1 MGVTRSEPALPI
13 KESCIQPPVTPPPP
27 ASVSPP
33 LHVTVQEVLARIE
46 TQLRLFMGEV
56 TQLQEAAERNVA
68 LLSQIL
74 PPHVLS
80 SLKGGNR
87 VLVEK
92 FPDV

>member
-1 MGVTRSEPALPI
+1 MIFYRKV
-13 KESCIQPPVTPPPP
+13 VPPPF
-27 ASVSPP
+27 SQHVS
-33 LHVTVQEVLARIE
+33 LCDRSQEVLARIE

-56 TQLQEAAERNVA
+56 HQLQEAAERNVA